1 MHMCIVNTFMLYNSY
16 PVFYDLQCRLNPP
29 TPGSGN
35 SSSSAR
41 ETKLHS
47 LSRWD
52 VIIEDLSSEEDDV
65 STEEWALISSQ

>member
-1 MHMCIVNTFMLYNSY
+1 MYGIYAYVYCNHNMLYNSH
-16 PVFYDLQCRLNPP
+16 PVLYNLQHRLNPP

-35 SSSSAR
+35 SSNAR

-65 STEEWALISSQ
+65 ATEE